1 MKPLFD
7 LLFEASGIKKP
18 GEFARKAFPDKPLA
32 QAKQLVSDYRSMPER
47 TWNNRGTI
55 NARLPR
61 KEMRFPD
68 FVNLSLKM
76 GFRVVVTFERID
88 TPDGSIENDQTD

>member
-18 GEFARKAFPDKPLA
+18 AEFARKAFPDKPLA

-47 TWNNRGTI
+47 TWKNRGTI
-55 NARLPR
+55 NARPPR

-68 FVNLSLKM
+68 FVNLAQKM
-76 GFRVVVTFERID
+76 GFKVVVTFERID
-88 TPDGSIENDQTD
+88 TQEGSIENNQNN